1 MKRFTLIPHGQYHR
15 SRRYF
20 RTALLFLFC
29 LLLPASAWCKGKD
42 SVRVTIFGDSYST
55 FEGYLTPDTNEV
67 WYFTA
72 AHQQRGNDVN
82 RVEQTWWWQVKERM
96 GWKVERVNAYSG
108 STVCYTGYN
117 REDYTPRSFLT
128 RLPNLGEP
136 DIILVCAATN
146 DSWCGAPIGEYQY
159 GNWTRQDLFSFR
171 PAMAKLCHDLK
182 AQYPQAELLFMLN
195 SELKES
201 INESIS
207 TICRHYG
214 VPLLKLHDIDKQRG
228 HPSVAGMKAIADQ
241 VIKYFKARSK

>member
-1 MKRFTLIPHGQYHR
+1 MRFKV
-15 SRRYF
+15 
-20 RTALLFLFC
+20 LLL
-29 LLLPASAWCKGKD
+29 LLAALLPASAKVTGKD
-42 SVRVTIFGDSYST
+42 SLSVTIFGDSYST

-72 AHQQRGNDVN
+72 ARQQQGNDVN

-108 STVCYTGYN
+108 STVCFTGYN
-117 REDYTPRSFLT
+117 KQDYTPRSFLT

-159 GNWTRQDLFSFR
+159 GNWTRSNLFSFR

-182 AQYPQAELLFMLN
+182 TQYPQAEILFILN
-195 SELKES
+195 SELRES
-201 INESIS
+201 INESVRV
-207 TICRHYG
+207 ICRHYG
-214 VPLLKLHDIDKQRG
+214 IPLLELHDIDKQRG

-241 VIKYFKARSK
+241 VVHVLSTESSFIKHPRNFGKKAK